1 MRCKKQESNGTP
13 TAVIKQQQEAKALTR
28 EQYSVAYNDGYVM
41 TVRFL
46 LSRGLPS
53 ESAEEAAQGAWA
65 KGWEYRK
72 HLRNP
77 KKVVSWVNTIALN
90 LFRNGFRR
98 RESPEEL
105 PEIAAEPKMNARA
118 IDVRRTLA
126 NCPSRDRRLI
136 EMTYIEGYT
145 SAEVGKQMDSTP
157 VAVRVRLLR
166 ARRRLAAQLQPERNA
181 GAASKMKAAA

>member
-1 MRCKKQESNGTP
+1 
-13 TAVIKQQQEAKALTR
+13 LTR
-28 EQYSVAYNDGYVM
+28 EQYSVSYNEGYPV

-46 LSRGLPS
+46 LSRGLPL
-53 ESAEEAAQGAWA
+53 EGAQEAAQGAWA
-65 KGWEYRK
+65 KGWEYRE

-98 RESPEEL
+98 RESPGEL
-105 PEIAAEPKMNARA
+105 PEMATAPKINARA
-118 IDVRRTLA
+118 IDVRRTLEK
-126 NCPSRDRRLI
+126 CPSRDRRLI

-145 SAEVGKQMDSTP
+145 SAEIGKQTGSTP

-166 ARRRLAAQLQPERNA
+166 ARRKLAAELQPERHANS
-181 GAASKMKAAA
+181 ASKMKAAA